1 MKLVKSSQ
9 PNVIASHKGNPS
21 YEIEFGSQPVEVTDD
36 IANHLT
42 KNPRFE
48 IVTESGF
55 EVKEVDLEYKKE
67 LESIKGIG
75 KKTAKDIM
83 TIHKTKENLV
93 EAIER
98 NDRLSFDDDIVEKLK
113 NKYGGENDISKSK

>member
-21 YEIEFGSQPVEVTDD
+21 YEIEFGSEAIEVNDE
-36 IANHLT
+36 IANHLIQ
-42 KNPRFE
+42 NPRFS
-48 IVTESGF
+48 IVNESGID
-55 EVKEVDLEYKKE
+55 VKEIDLEYKKE

-83 TIHKTKENLV
+83 TVFKNKKTLI

-98 NDRLSFDDDIVEKLK
+98 GDRLSFDDDVVDTLK
-113 NKYGGENDISKSK
+113 NKYGGSK